1 MTNHEQENDEIET
14 ISILDEEGN
23 EQLFEILLTF
33 DLEQY
38 KKSYVCVAPLE
49 VEDEEEEGDLFV
61 FSYTQ
66 DESGEAGRLEPV
78 EDEEE
83 FAACEEVIN
92 TFIEAE
98 ELEESEDEE

>member
-1 MTNHEQENDEIET
+1 MTTYENEEIET
-14 ISILDEEGN
+14 ISIVDDEGN

-33 DLEQY
+33 DLEKY
-38 KKSYVCVAPLE
+38 NKSYVCVAPLE
-49 VEDEEEEGDLFV
+49 VEEEEEEGDIFV
-61 FSYTQ
+61 FAYTQ
-66 DESGEAGRLEPV
+66 DESGEAGRLDPV

-98 ELEESEDEE
+98 ELDETEE

>member
-1 MTNHEQENDEIET
+1 MTNYENEEIET
-14 ISILDEEGN
+14 ISIVDDEGN

-33 DLEQY
+33 ELEQY
-38 KKSYVCVAPLE
+38 NKSYVCVAPLE
-49 VEDEEEEGDLFV
+49 IENEEDEGDLFV

-66 DESGEAGRLEPV
+66 DESGEGGRLDPV
-78 EDEEE
+78 EDEAE

-98 ELEESEDEE
+98 ELEENEE